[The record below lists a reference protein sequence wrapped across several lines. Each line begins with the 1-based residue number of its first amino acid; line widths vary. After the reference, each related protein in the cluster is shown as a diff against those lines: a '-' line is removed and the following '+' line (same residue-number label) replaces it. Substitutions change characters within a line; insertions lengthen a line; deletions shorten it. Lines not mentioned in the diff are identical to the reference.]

1 MLSEHGKS
9 MVESRLA
16 DAIFRVTGRKT
27 YNDALAVVRHVFEHL
42 MYECDVREDDLNA
55 AILSVSEQMGGE

>member
-1 MLSEHGKS
+1 MLGEHEQS

-27 YNDALAVVRHVFEHL
+27 HNDALTVVRHVLEHL
-42 MYECDVREDDLNA
+42 MYECDVREDDLSA